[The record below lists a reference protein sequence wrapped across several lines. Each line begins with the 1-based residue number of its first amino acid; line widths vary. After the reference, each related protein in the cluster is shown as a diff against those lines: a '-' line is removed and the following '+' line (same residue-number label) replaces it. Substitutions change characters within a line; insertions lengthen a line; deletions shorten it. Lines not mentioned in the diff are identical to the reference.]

1 MNSIVWFVCLVVV
14 IALCQATSETMI
26 PAWGEKLYEFFFA
39 LLPIERGF
47 SRPKTSLYGINGCVF
62 RSKLNTSEKSRINP
76 TKSGRPLSTIFVAE
90 FETCSYGLVRVR
102 KKVAHDRSW
111 VLKLCNCGWFGLG
124 FLVAPVSSFQTRAGK
139 LGINRS
145 CNNFVHPE
153 ASIVNQS
160 W

>member
-1 MNSIVWFVCLVVV
+1 M
-14 IALCQATSETMI
+14 
-26 PAWGEKLYEFFFA
+26 FFA
-39 LLPIERGF
+39 R
-47 SRPKTSLYGINGCVF
+47 
-62 RSKLNTSEKSRINP
+62 KLHTSEKSRINP

-160 W
+160 WENCTGTLPTILRVRGSELCAPYPASRTRNVERSVPVKSCQLSWD

>member
-62 RSKLNTSEKSRINP
+62 RSEIAYLREEP
-76 TKSGRPLSTIFVAE
+76 
-90 FETCSYGLVRVR
+90 
-102 KKVAHDRSW
+102 
-111 VLKLCNCGWFGLG
+111 
-124 FLVAPVSSFQTRAGK
+124 
-139 LGINRS
+139 
-145 CNNFVHPE
+145 
-153 ASIVNQS
+153 NQS
-160 W
+160 HKIRATPKYDFRS